1 MQCNCIAFIKENCT
15 VLIDTLLTPH
25 SSLEKGTFPPMDT
38 YEYSEL
44 LKSLTNKM
52 ENITNIVKPDE
63 LQKRLDEIEQMQ
75 QDPDFWNDAAK
86 AAKISQEKTRTERI
100 LETYNNA
107 NDALADAK
115 EYFELAKS
123 EKDEETLEMLFEDA
137 ENLESHIK
145 ALEVQMMLSGEHDS
159 NNAIV
164 SIHPGAGGTES
175 QDWASMLYRM
185 YLRWAERHGF
195 KTEVLDYQPGEEAG
209 IKDVSFIIKGEN
221 AYGYLKVENGIH
233 RLVRISP
240 FDSNAKRHTSFTSVM
255 VSPEI
260 DDDIDIDIEEKD
272 IRIDTYRSSG
282 AGGQHVNTTDSAIR
296 ITHIPTGIVVQCQND
311 RSQHKNKASAMKML
325 KSRLYEYEMEKKQA
339 ELDGVEKSEIGW
351 GHQIRS
357 YVLQPYQQ
365 VKDTRSGQA
374 FSNVDAILDGDIDK
388 LLEGVLIAQAK

>member
-1 MQCNCIAFIKENCT
+1 
-15 VLIDTLLTPH
+15 
-25 SSLEKGTFPPMDT
+25 MDA

-44 LKSLTNKM
+44 LKSLTIKM
-52 ENITNIVKPDE
+52 DNIKNIVKPDD
-63 LQKRLDEIEQMQ
+63 LQARLDEIEKMQ
-75 QDPDFWNDAAK
+75 QDPNFWNDAER
-86 AAKISQEKTRTERI
+86 AAKISQEKTKTERI
-100 LETYNNA
+100 LATYTDA
-107 NDALADAK
+107 HDAVSDAL
-115 EYFELAKS
+115 EYFEMAKA

-137 ENLESHIK
+137 TNLQERTN
-145 ALEVQMMLSGEHDS
+145 ALEVQMMLSGEHDG

-185 YLRWAERHGF
+185 YLRWAERRGF
-195 KTEVLDYQPGEEAG
+195 KVEQLDYQPGEEAG
-209 IKDVSFIIKGEN
+209 LKDVSFIVKGEN

-240 FDSNAKRHTSFTSVM
+240 FDSNAKRHTSFSSVM

-260 DDDIDIDIEEKD
+260 DDNIDIVIEDKD

-296 ITHIPTGIVVQCQND
+296 ITHIPTNIIVQCQND
-311 RSQHKNKASAMKML
+311 RSQHKNKAAAMKML
-325 KSRLYEYEMEKKQA
+325 KSRLFEYEMAKKQA
-339 ELDGVEKSEIGW
+339 AIDGVEKSEIGW

-365 VKDTRSGQA
+365 VKDTRSNIPYT
-374 FSNVDAILDGDIDK
+374 NVDAILDGDIDK